1 MMNTAYQEQVY
12 FHIPAYFDDSLFTP
26 EKNFYS
32 ILKYYMMDN
41 IKIII
46 YGCPNMCT
54 WNGGRY
60 LNSPM
65 YSIEEIELMFLS
77 LINILD
83 IDIQITFTNT
93 LLNENDVYDRLG
105 NAILN
110 ICSNLSNHI
119 EILVASP
126 ILEKYIRS
134 EYPNLK
140 IARSIIRNTLPTD
153 KELNGIYSTIVLPT
167 LYNHDLDIIKKIAQK
182 CSLEILCDET
192 CNINCPSKEEHYK
205 SYNKKQLYEK
215 LQNSTSFQRCLY
227 KESTLSSQIYPDKI
241 NEYISLGVKHFKLSG
256 REDIKKLIGS
266 CAQYMVI
273 PDNRIQMVYDTTNIM
288 NRYFRGLFRDKYSS

>member
-1 MMNTAYQEQVY
+1 MSATYQEPIY

-32 ILKYYMMDN
+32 ILKYYAMDN
-41 IKIII
+41 TNLIV

-93 LLNENDVYDRLG
+93 LLNENDMYDRLG

-110 ICSNLSNHI
+110 ICSKLNDHI

-126 ILEKYIRS
+126 ILEKYIRDN
-134 EYPNLK
+134 YPELK
-140 IARSIIRNTLPTD
+140 IARSIIRNTLPVNQ
-153 KELNGIYSTIVLPT
+153 ELNGTYSTIVLPT
-167 LYNHDLDIIKKIAQK
+167 QYNYSFDIIKKIASK

-192 CNINCPSKEEHYK
+192 CSINCKYRKEHYE
-205 SYNKKQLYEK
+205 SYNKKQLYKK
-215 LQNSTSFQRCLY
+215 LDNNTSFQRCLY
-227 KESTLSSQIYPDKI
+227 KETLLSSQIHPEKI
-241 NEYISLGVKHFKLSG
+241 NNYISLGVKHFKLSG
-256 REDIKKLIGS
+256 REDIKKLIDS
-266 CAQYMVI
+266 CAKYIVM
-273 PDNRIQMVYDTTNIM
+273 PDNRINMVYDTTNIM
-288 NRYFRGLFRDKYSS
+288 NRYFRGLFKDRYLIT